1 MERTIGELC
10 EILSL
15 QRKRIKRLSE
25 DPNVQEYIN
34 ACKMAEEVLSEV
46 KPIIKTA
53 KKSYEDENIVLTY
66 QQRMKRFKDFNVPLI
81 REQSWASYVIEE
93 RVNEA
98 SFDALVEASKSLDGK
113 VELDSVIHDPESFY
127 AVREVD
133 VSAVLVKDK

>member
-1 MERTIGELC
+1 MEKTIGELC

-66 QQRMKRFKDFNVPLI
+66 QQRMKRLKEFNVPLVK
-81 REQSWASYVIEE
+81 EQSWAKYVIEE
-93 RVNEA
+93 RVKEDI
-98 SFDALVEASKSLDGK
+98 FDSLVEASKDLTG
-113 VELDSVIHDPESFY
+113 VELDSVIHNPESFY
-127 AVREVD
+127 SVKEVD